1 VPEIAPEPQPIFDED
16 LEPELQPELPQAFE
30 EADSARLE
38 LGEDEQSDE
47 FDQ

>member
-1 VPEIAPEPQPIFDED
+1 VPEIAPEPQPMFDED
-16 LEPELQPELPQAFE
+16 LEPELQSELPHALE
-30 EADSARLE
+30 EADSAGLE